1 MNPTSPTL
9 VRERVRHDFAVRPM
23 TVTRWRDVT
32 PRLRR
37 VTLAGP
43 MDGFASLGPADH
55 VKVFFP
61 NPVTGELHAP
71 RVAPGGGIERPQGV
85 ELVSRDY
92 TPLVNDDD
100 ELELDFFLHGD
111 GGPAAG
117 WAARV
122 TEGDRIV
129 VAGPRGSKL
138 APTGVDRFVLGGDE
152 SALPAL
158 SRWLRILP
166 DDADVTVLAEVQDAD
181 DEAYLA
187 GLAGPGCR
195 ITWLHRGDDVPGTTS
210 LIEDAVRALPSTD
223 GLAFWWFGG
232 EAGTLQPVRRYLR
245 RELGLDASTV
255 ECSGYWRR
263 GVANHDHHVPV
274 DPDDAE

>member
-1 MNPTSPTL
+1 MNLTSPTL
-9 VRERVRHDFAVRPM
+9 ARERVRHELAVRPM
-23 TVTRWRDVT
+23 TVTGWRDLT
-32 PRLRR
+32 PRMRR

-43 MDGFASLGPADH
+43 MDGFVSSGPADH

-61 NPVTGELHAP
+61 HPVTGELIAP
-71 RVAPGGGIERPQGV
+71 RVTPHGMERPQGV

-92 TPLVNDDD
+92 TPLVNDRG

-122 TEGDRIV
+122 SEGDEIV
-129 VAGPRGSKL
+129 VAGPRGSRL
-138 APTGVDRFVLGGDE
+138 VPAGADWFVLGGDE
-152 SALPAL
+152 TALPAL

-166 DDADVTVLAEVQDAD
+166 DSADVTVLVEAHDAD

-187 GLAGPGCR
+187 GLAPDRR
-195 ITWLHRGDDVPGTTS
+195 ITWLHRGDALPGTTA
-210 LIEDAVRALPSTD
+210 LLEEAVRALPRPE
-223 GLAFWWFGG
+223 GVGFWWFGG
-232 EAGTLQPVRRYLR
+232 EAGTLRPIRRYLR

-255 ECSGYWRR
+255 ECSGYWKR
-263 GVANHDHHVPV
+263 GEANHDHHAPV
-274 DPDDAE
+274 DPDDPEA

>member
-1 MNPTSPTL
+1 MNLSSPAL
-9 VRERVRHDFAVRPM
+9 VRERVRREFAVRPM
-23 TVTRWRDVT
+23 TVARWRDVT
-32 PRLRR
+32 PRMRR

-43 MDGFASLGPADH
+43 MDGFASDGPADH

-61 NPVTGELHAP
+61 HPDTGELHAP

-92 TPLVNDDD
+92 TPLVNDDG

-122 TEGDRIV
+122 SAGDQIV

-138 APTGVDRFVLGGDE
+138 APTGADRFVLGGDE

-166 DDADVTVLAEVQDAD
+166 GDADVTVLAEIQDAD

-187 GLAGPGCR
+187 GLAGPGRR

-210 LIEDAVRALPSTD
+210 LLEDAVRALPPAQ
-223 GLAFWWFGG
+223 GLVFWWFGG
-232 EAGTLQPVRRYLR
+232 EAGTLRPIRRYLR
-245 RELGLDASTV
+245 RELALDASTV
-255 ECSGYWRR
+255 ECSGYWKR
-263 GVANHDHHVPV
+263 GVANHDHHAPV